1 MKKLLSTTAMAVV
14 LATQSLGLA
23 HAQEEEL
30 RRVIEQQQQE
40 LETLKQRY
48 ERMENDSWSVRQD
61 IDAIHEA
68 REETEAVLGTAV
80 TRGDHPGSFK
90 IPGTNTSVKIGGY
103 VKADFIYDVD
113 ADLGDS
119 FAASAIPADGSDAD
133 RKSGNFRSHAK
144 QTRLNFST
152 WTPTEVGE
160 VKLFIEGDFFGQG
173 GNQTFSNSTTFRLR
187 HAFGEIGPVLAGQT
201 WTLFMPLTSYPET
214 VDFFGPAGIPFVRQ
228 GQLRYTHKID
238 DAWSVAGSIENSELS
253 ARTLDGTTVGA
264 DGGDLRF
271 GVDTLPDFVAAV
283 SYDND
288 GWHGR
293 LAGVGRLLDTE
304 AAGSD
309 DRTFGWG
316 LTASAV
322 VPTFGEDSFQANFTY
337 GDGIGRYIING
348 FNQDA
353 FIDDDGDLDT
363 ISSWGLALGYTHHWN
378 STFRSNLVYGRYQ
391 VLDTNLATDTES
403 LDTVHANLIWEPDPK
418 LRFGVEYIFGRRAFD
433 DGGLD
438 NTAHRV
444 QLAAQF
450 LF

>member
-1 MKKLLSTTAMAVV
+1 MRRLLSTTAMTIV
-14 LATQSLGLA
+14 LSSVAAGFA
-23 HAQEEEL
+23 AAQEDEL
-30 RRVIEQQQQE
+30 RAVIRQQQQQIQE
-40 LETLKQRY
+40 LEERF
-48 ERMENDSWSVRQD
+48 ERMENSSWSAQQQIER
-61 IDAIHEA
+61 IHEM
-68 REETEAVLGTAV
+68 REEDLADTV

-90 IPGTNTSVKIGGY
+90 LPGTNTSVAIGGY
-103 VKADFIYDVD
+103 VKADFIYDID
-113 ADLGDS
+113 ADLGDT
-119 FAASAIPADGSDAD
+119 FAASAIPADGSAGD
-133 RKSGNFRSHAK
+133 RKNGNFRSHAK
-144 QTRLNFST
+144 QTRLNFTS

-160 VKLFIEGDFFGQG
+160 FKLFLEGDFFGQG
-173 GNQTFSNSTTFRLR
+173 GNQTFSNSTTFRMR

-201 WTLFMPLTSYPET
+201 WTLFMPLASYPET
-214 VDFFGPAGIPFVRQ
+214 VDFFGPAGIPFIRQ
-228 GQLRYTHKID
+228 GQLRYTHSVD
-238 DAWSVAGSIENSELS
+238 DAWKIAVSAENSELS

-271 GVDTLPDFVAAV
+271 GVDTLPDFVSAV
-283 SYDND
+283 SYDRD

-293 LAGVGRLLDTE
+293 LAGVARLLDTE
-304 AAGSD
+304 SAGSD
-309 DRTFGWG
+309 DREFGWG

-322 VPTFGEDSFQANFTY
+322 VPTFGDDSLQANFTY

-353 FIDDDGDLDT
+353 FIDDNGNLDA
-363 ISSWGLALGYTHHWN
+363 IKSWGLALGYTHHWN
-378 STFRSNLVYGRYQ
+378 DKFRSNLVYGRYQ

>member
-1 MKKLLSTTAMAVV
+1 MKKLLSTTAMAMV

-23 HAQEEEL
+23 EAQEEEL

-40 LETLKQRY
+40 LELLKERLDRMEGDGWSAQQQIERI
-48 ERMENDSWSVRQD
+48 ERM
-61 IDAIHEA
+61 
-68 REETEAVLGTAV
+68 REEDLADTV
-80 TRGDHPGSFK
+80 TRGDHPGSFRL
-90 IPGTNTSVKIGGY
+90 PGTSTSVAIGGY
-103 VKADFIYDVD
+103 VKADFIYDIGPDV
-113 ADLGDS
+113 GDT
-119 FAASAIPADGSDAD
+119 FAASAIPADSSDAD
-133 RKSGNFRSHAK
+133 RRNGNFRAHAR
-144 QTRLNFST
+144 QTRLNFTS

-160 VKLFIEGDFFGQG
+160 FKLFLEGDFFGTG

-201 WTLFMPLTSYPET
+201 WTLFMPLTAYPET
-214 VDFFGPAGIPFVRQ
+214 VDFFGPAGIPFIRQ
-228 GQLRYTHKID
+228 GQLRYTHKIG
-238 DAWSVAGSIENSELS
+238 DAWSIAGSIENSELS

-271 GVDTLPDFVAAV
+271 GVDTLPDVVAAV
-283 SYDND
+283 SYDRD

-293 LAGVGRLLDTE
+293 LAGVARLLDTE
-304 AAGSD
+304 DAGSD
-309 DRTFGWG
+309 DRALGWG

-322 VPTFGEDSFQANFTY
+322 VPTFGDDSFQANFTY
-337 GDGIGRYIING
+337 GEGVGRYIING

-363 ISSWGLALGYTHHWN
+363 ITSWGLALGYTHHWHPKW
-378 STFRSNLVYGRYQ
+378 RSNLVYGRYQ
-391 VLDTNLATDTES
+391 VLDTSLATDTES

>member
-1 MKKLLSTTAMAVV
+1 MRKLLSTTAMAIVFSS
-14 LATQSLGLA
+14 LAFSFA
-23 HAQEEEL
+23 VAQEEDEL
-30 RRVIEQQQQE
+30 RAIIRQQQQE
-40 LETLKQRY
+40 LEELKERF
-48 ERMENDSWSVRQD
+48 ERMENDNWS
-61 IDAIHEA
+61 A
-68 REETEAVLGTAV
+68 REQIERIDRMREADRATTV
-80 TRGDHPGSFK
+80 TKGDHPGSFK
-90 IPGTNTSVKIGGY
+90 LPGTNTSVAIGGY
-103 VKADFIYDVD
+103 VKADFIYDVN

-119 FAASAIPADGSDAD
+119 FAASAIPADGSDDD
-133 RKSGNFRSHAK
+133 RREGNFRSHAK
-144 QTRLNFST
+144 QTRLNFTS
-152 WTPTEVGE
+152 WTKTEIGE
-160 VKLFIEGDFFGQG
+160 AKLFIEGDFFGQG

-201 WTLFMPLTSYPET
+201 WTLFMPLASYPET
-214 VDFFGPAGIPFVRQ
+214 VDFFGPAGIPFIRQ
-228 GQLRYTHKID
+228 GQLRYTQKIG

-293 LAGVGRLLDTE
+293 LAGVARLLETDD
-304 AAGSD
+304 AGSD
-309 DRTFGWG
+309 DSEVGWG

-322 VPTFGEDSFQANFTY
+322 VPTFGDDSLQLNFTY
-337 GDGIGRYIING
+337 GEGVGRYIING

-353 FIDDDGDLDT
+353 FIEDDGDLDA
-363 ISSWGLALGYTHHWN
+363 IKSWGLAAGYTHHWN
-378 STFRSNLVYGRYQ
+378 AKWRSNLVYGRYQ
-391 VLDTNLATDTES
+391 VLDTSRPTDTES
-403 LDTVHANLIWEPDPK
+403 LDTVHANLIWEPDPR

-433 DGGLD
+433 DGDFD